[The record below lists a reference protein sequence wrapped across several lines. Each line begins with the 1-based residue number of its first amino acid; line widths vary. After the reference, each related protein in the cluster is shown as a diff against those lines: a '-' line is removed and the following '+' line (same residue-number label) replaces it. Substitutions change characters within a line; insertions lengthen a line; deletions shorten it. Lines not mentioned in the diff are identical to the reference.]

1 MRTCKGLA
9 LVQICRHWHMKCIV
23 SAQPPETAN
32 PNEVKTDGSQET
44 DQKVEEGQEGAER
57 PDPDEILEV
66 IDE

>member
-1 MRTCKGLA
+1 
-9 LVQICRHWHMKCIV
+9 MKCIV
-23 SAQPPETAN
+23 SDQPPETAN

-57 PDPDEILEV
+57 PDPDEIHEV